1 VERHFEKE
9 LDQLQDHM
17 LQMGSLVQRAIRNSV
32 KALWNPD
39 PQLVMEVLDRIE
51 PNVNRLHRDIDALG
65 LDLLA
70 LQQPRAG
77 DLRLVMATMRINGD
91 LERIGD
97 RAVHIAEHAM
107 SMRAYPDGGGPVLEI
122 QRMAEVAEAMIH
134 DALGAFVQRNEHLA
148 REIVDRDDEVD
159 RYRDL
164 VFIELTAAATEDR
177 RVVQLALDLILVSRN
192 LERIAD
198 HATNIAE
205 AAIFLVLGK
214 DTRHRAEEPSH

>member
-1 VERHFEKE
+1 MERHFERE
-9 LDQLQDHM
+9 LEQLQDRIV
-17 LQMGSLVQRAIRNSV
+17 QMGRLVQRAIQCSV
-32 KALWNPD
+32 KALWDLD
-39 PQLVMEVLDRIE
+39 PQFVMEVIDRIE
-51 PNVNRLHRDIDALG
+51 PEVNNLHRAIDAHG
-65 LDLLA
+65 LELLA

-77 DLRLVMATMRINGD
+77 DLRLVTATMRINGD

-107 SMRAYPDGGGPVLEI
+107 SMRAYPESVPVIEI
-122 QRMAEVAEAMIH
+122 QKMAEVAEVMIK
-134 DALGAFVQRNEHLA
+134 DALEAFVRRDESLA

-164 VFIELTAAATEDR
+164 VIIELTAAATEDR
-177 RVVQLALDLILVSRN
+177 RVVQQALDLILVSRN

-205 AAIFLVLGK
+205 AAIFLIFGK
-214 DTRHRAEEPSH
+214 DTRHHAEEPQR